1 MSDRMELAEWVLDA
15 VGDRAEV
22 EVRVT
27 GGNLALTRFANSFIH
42 QNVGEEGDSVT
53 LRVASGGRVA
63 SGTTTNT
70 GREALVRFIDD
81 AIERASHQPVDEDWP
96 GLASPS
102 ADVALDHYD
111 PATAAASPAERAE
124 RVAAF
129 VAAGTG
135 MRAAGYCSTQSTE
148 IAFANSN
155 GVRREGR
162 ATEAILDGIHQTD
175 TSAGSGHAA
184 SGRLGDIDAG
194 AVGALAAQRAADG
207 ADVSDVKPGEYEVVL
222 APECVASICVFLSY
236 YGFNGKGFN
245 EGQSF
250 VELGAQQFDEQL
262 TLVDDVTDPRA
273 MAIGFDYDGTARG
286 RLDLVAEG
294 VTRTVAH
301 DRRSARKA
309 GAVSTG
315 HALPGSEVYGAFPTT
330 VFMNEGDSSVE
341 ELIAGVDRGL
351 YVATFNYC
359 RVLEP
364 KTMAVTG
371 LTRNGTFMIENGRIT
386 GAVTGLRFTQSF
398 VAGLGPGRIL
408 GIGNDGRW
416 ADSEFGAGLMHVPS
430 LRLAGWHFTGG
441 AEG

>member
-1 MSDRMELAEWVLDA
+1 MDLATWVLGA
-15 VGDRAEV
+15 VGDRAEA

-42 QNVGEEGDSVT
+42 QNVGEEGNTVA
-53 LRVASGGRVA
+53 LRLAVDGRIA

-70 GREALVRFIDD
+70 GREALGRFVED
-81 AIERASHQPVDEDWP
+81 ALERATLQPVDADWP

-102 ADVALDHYD
+102 PDVGVDHHD
-111 PATAAASPAERAE
+111 AATAETSPAERAAMV
-124 RVAAF
+124 RAF
-129 VAAGTG
+129 VDAGPG
-135 MRAAGYCSTQSTE
+135 MRAAGFCSTQSVE
-148 IAFANSN
+148 IAFANTN

-162 ATEAILDGIHQTD
+162 STEAVLDGIHQTD
-175 TSAGSGHAA
+175 TSAGSAHAA
-184 SGRLGDIDAG
+184 AVRLADIDA
-194 AVGALAAQRAADG
+194 AAAGTQAARRARDG
-207 ADVSDVKPGEYEVVL
+207 AAAYDIKPGEYEVVL
-222 APECVASICVFLSY
+222 TPECVATICVFLAY
-236 YGFNGKGFN
+236 YGFNGKLHN

-250 VELGAQQFDEQL
+250 VELGEQQFDERI

-273 MAIGFDYDGTARG
+273 MSVGFDYDGTPRG
-286 RLDLVAEG
+286 RLDLVSAG
-294 VTRTVAH
+294 VTTAVTH
-301 DRRSARKA
+301 DRRTARKA
-309 GAVSTG
+309 GSDSTG
-315 HALPGSEVYGAFPTT
+315 HAIPGSEVYGPFPTT
-330 VFMNEGDSSVE
+330 VFMAEGDESVDD
-341 ELIAGVDRGL
+341 LIAGVDRGL

-398 VAGLGPGRIL
+398 LAALAPGRVL
-408 GIGNDGRW
+408 GVGNDGRW

-441 AEG
+441 ASG